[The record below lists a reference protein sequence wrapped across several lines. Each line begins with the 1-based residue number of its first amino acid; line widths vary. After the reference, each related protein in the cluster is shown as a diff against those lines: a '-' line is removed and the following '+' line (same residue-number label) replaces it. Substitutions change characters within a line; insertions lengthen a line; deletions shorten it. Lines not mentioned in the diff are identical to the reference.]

1 LLSGIISAVPAVIVQ
16 LFPPAVKV
24 TGISL
29 IYNIVYSLCSSVMPL
44 LLLELFKLSRW
55 NIVVFACVMGIVG
68 LMTVQVYRKKINV
81 NGLDLD

>member
-1 LLSGIISAVPAVIVQ
+1 
-16 LFPPAVKV
+16 
-24 TGISL
+24 
-29 IYNIVYSLCSSVMPL
+29 L